1 MKIPGV
7 FVEFSSRTI
16 LTTEWIFGE
25 KFTEARF
32 VDPRSSCRTL
42 LNCYLTQ
49 LLNVGYLHADPHPG
63 NLICTNEGKLCLL
76 DFGLVA
82 EVTEQQRYALIEFI
96 THLWMEDWDA
106 IAVDLEHLQFLP
118 EGSTEE
124 ANAELREVL
133 QKIFGDMVHGD
144 GLRVNKITRELDQAA
159 REHQIVIPS
168 YFTLILRAFCIVEGL
183 CIESTGGFSIVQ
195 VSHFVHC
202 VYDLDVWRRN
212 VLLILP
218 DACCKM
224 TMNGCMVCCN
234 LFSTLRMEDSIWN
247 VFGVCCKQQETQME
261 TQVYPVLL

>member
-1 MKIPGV
+1 VKIPGV

-234 LFSTLRMEDSIWN
+234 LCQFS
-247 VFGVCCKQQETQME
+247 
-261 TQVYPVLL
+261 